1 MPQVAIVMGSESD
14 KPVMQQAADVLDSLG
29 VSNEVVVMS
38 AHRTPQK
45 VQEYAVSAK
54 DRGIKV
60 IIAGAG
66 MAAHLPGVI
75 SAWTTLPVIGVPI
88 AAGELRGLDALYAI
102 VQMPGG
108 VPVATFG
115 IGNSGAKNAAYF
127 AASILALSDEEVRRK
142 YDEFRA
148 KQSA

>member
-1 MPQVAIVMGSESD
+1 
-14 KPVMQQAADVLDSLG
+14 
-29 VSNEVVVMS
+29 
-38 AHRTPQK
+38 
-45 VQEYAVSAK
+45 
-54 DRGIKV
+54 
-60 IIAGAG
+60 

-75 SAWTTLPVIGVPI
+75 SAWTTLPVIGVPL

-127 AASILALSDEEVRRK
+127 AASVLALSDEEVRRS
-142 YDEFRA
+142 YEAFRA